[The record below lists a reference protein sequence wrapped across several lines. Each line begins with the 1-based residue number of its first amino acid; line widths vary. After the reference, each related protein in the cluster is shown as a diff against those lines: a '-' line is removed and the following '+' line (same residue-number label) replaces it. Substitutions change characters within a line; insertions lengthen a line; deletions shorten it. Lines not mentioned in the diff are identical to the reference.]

1 MYAATQLSSVD
12 LRCNVNATHTP
23 DVLDVYAGE
32 EVTWHV
38 PYTISHPGPLMG
50 YLARAP
56 GGGLWG
62 WGGGR
67 GEGDV
72 WFKIYE
78 DFPTWYTETYQNGYI
93 AHSVRW
99 PNLDLSTLP
108 IPLPPTLPPGE
119 YLFRIEHIGLQT
131 ATDPTLGAQF
141 FVSCAQIRVLP
152 PINPQT
158 TIQNH
163 GVGGIPGPLVS
174 IPGLYLPTDED
185 LKVNV
190 YGVNETTYLNEPY
203 MTRTP
208 GPAIWKG

>member
-1 MYAATQLSSVD
+1 MGMYSLFTLVFKFALPSYTPAKQSPLPSPISPFPSSS
-12 LRCNVNATHTP
+12 TP
-23 DVLDVYAGE
+23 SL
-32 EVTWHV
+32 
-38 PYTISHPGPLMG
+38 PPPIINHP
-50 YLARAP
+50 
-56 GGGLWG
+56 
-62 WGGGR
+62 
-67 GEGDV
+67 
-72 WFKIYE
+72 
-78 DFPTWYTETYQNGYI
+78 T
-93 AHSVRW
+93 
-99 PNLDLSTLP
+99 DLSTLP